1 MFALR
6 TRPHG
11 FTIVEALI
19 VIAIAVTMFG
29 SLLVTFEYAF
39 ELLSHAKARTTALS
53 IATDRMEYFRSLSY
67 DDVGT
72 ISGIPAG
79 TIPQNSTTTLNKI
92 VFNERIIVEYVD
104 DPADGLLT
112 ATTTDSNGIPADY
125 KRVKIEMSW
134 TIKGVTRNI
143 TLVSNIV
150 PRSIETTDGGGTV
163 RVNVLDAD
171 ASPLMGA
178 QVRLVNDSTSPT
190 IDVTKNTDAS
200 GTALFSGAPAASNY
214 EVVVTA
220 PGYSTDQTYVADVT
234 NPNPITAPFSLLEAD
249 ISTVTFQIGELS
261 DMDITTYSAITD
273 LGDTEDFLGS
283 AGVATSSGTE
293 VASGVLRLEQVA
305 GVYDSNGQ
313 AKLVTLTPAPLEAW
327 GAVTVA
333 ATTPSNTQYTLQ
345 LFTVSSST
353 YTLIDD
359 ADLPGNAV
367 GFTGPLID
375 ISSLD
380 AGSFPSIVVGV
391 SLETSNT
398 SVTPSIDEIG
408 VYYRESAT
416 VRSGTAL
423 SLHGTKVIGT
433 DLGANPIFK
442 TSLSGSTDGGGELS
456 FTDVEFDSYTFTIP
470 GGLLVSTACPALP
483 LLHEAG
489 ITSSLDIVL
498 RSMVTPSLRTKVLSS
513 SGTPIP
519 GASVTLSR
527 SGFSATAD
535 TNLCG
540 QTFMHSGVV
549 VESDYDIEISKPG
562 YVTQN
567 ITTFTISGN
576 NDTVITLIP
585 Q

>member
-1 MFALR
+1 MF
-6 TRPHG
+6 TPKKRPHG

-19 VIAIAVTMFG
+19 VIAIGVTMFG
-29 SLLVTFEYAF
+29 SLLVTFGYAF
-39 ELLSHAKARTTALS
+39 DLLSHAKARTTALS
-53 IATDRMEYFRSLSY
+53 IATDKMEYFRSLPY

-72 ISGIPAG
+72 VSGIPAG

-92 VFNERIIVEYVD
+92 VFSERILVEYVD

-134 TIKGVTRNI
+134 TVKGVTKSI
-143 TLVSNIV
+143 SLVSNIV
-150 PRSIETTDGGGTV
+150 PRSIETTAGGGTV

-190 IDVTKNTDAS
+190 IDVTKNTDSS

-214 EVVVTA
+214 EVIVTA

-234 NPNPITAPFSLLEAD
+234 NPNPITSPFSLLEAD

-261 DMDITTYSAITD
+261 DMDITTYSSITD
-273 LGDTEDFLGS
+273 VGDTEAFLGTT
-283 AGVATSSGTE
+283 GIATSSGTE
-293 VASGVLRLEQVA
+293 VASGVLRLEQSA

-313 AKLVTLTPAPLEAW
+313 AKLVTLTPSPLEAW
-327 GAVTVA
+327 GAITVA
-333 ATTPSNTQYTLQ
+333 ATTPANTQYKVQ
-345 LFTVSSST
+345 LFTGSSSA

-359 ADLPGNAV
+359 SDLPGNAL
-367 GFTGPLID
+367 GFTGPVID

-408 VYYRESAT
+408 VYYRADAT
-416 VRSGTAL
+416 VRTGVAL
-423 SLHGTKVIGT
+423 ALHGNKVIGT
-433 DLGANPIFK
+433 DLSAAPIYK
-442 TSLSGSTDGGGELS
+442 TALSGTTNGSGELG
-456 FTDVEFDSYTFTIP
+456 FTNVEFDSYVFTIP
-470 GGLLVSTACPALP
+470 GGLLVTTACPALP

-489 ITSSLDIVL
+489 INSSLDIVL
-498 RSMVTPSLRTKVLSS
+498 RSSVSPSLRTTVLSS
-513 SGTPIP
+513 AGTPIP
-519 GASVTLSR
+519 GVSVTLSR
-527 SGFSATAD
+527 SGFNATAD

-549 VESDYDIEISKPG
+549 LESDYDIVVSKPG

-567 ITTFTISGN
+567 INTFTINGN
-576 NDTVITLIP
+576 TDTVITLIP